1 MCRWRVCA
9 ARYKVVRGLS
19 TDTLCRMNAS
29 RAELLSLALGEVDLE
44 TFAARNGMSPSEA
57 AAMRDI
63 FVEGLKAGSG
73 RAPRKSRW
81 ARWGLLTAL
90 VASAAFAQLVVFQP
104 DTPALASQVNAN
116 FTQLKTWLE
125 AKVGAVTSSG
135 VTATSVTTPS
145 LTATTATVNGTLSAI
160 NYLPPYGDWSALPGY
175 GAGGAGI
182 VNDNN
187 TYKRLMLV
195 GNSAAGLGA
204 RQVQVYDDLTV
215 SRNLKV
221 MGSGGNTLHNCR
233 VHGASNSYNAVCS
246 SSEVAISG
254 GGTCPFNGD
263 SFQFAASVPWNSGA
277 NAPAVENA
285 MPDSWHTECLI
296 WGSNGSRP
304 APTTSYAVCC
314 QQ

>member
-1 MCRWRVCA
+1 
-9 ARYKVVRGLS
+9 
-19 TDTLCRMNAS
+19 MNAS

-44 TFAARNGMSPSEA
+44 TFAARNGVSPSEA

-63 FVEGLKAGSG
+63 FVEGLKAGAG

-90 VASAAFAQLVVFQP
+90 AASAAFAQLVVFQP

-125 AKVGAVTSSG
+125 TKVGAVSSAG
-135 VTATSVTTPS
+135 VTASSVSTPS
-145 LTATTATVNGTLSAI
+145 LTATTATVNGALSAI
-160 NYLPPYGDWSALPGY
+160 SYLPPYGDWSSLPGY

-182 VNDNN
+182 VNDNG

-195 GNSAAGLGA
+195 GNTAAGLGA

-221 MGSGGNTLHNCR
+221 LGSGGNTLHACR
-233 VHGASNSYNAVCS
+233 VHGASNSYVSVCS

-254 GGTCPFNGD
+254 GASCPFTGD
-263 SFQFAASVPWNSGA
+263 SYTFASSQPWNSAA
-277 NAPAVENA
+277 NAPAGENT
-285 MPDSWHTECLI
+285 MPDSWRTDCLV
-296 WGSNGSRP
+296 WGGANNRL

>member
-1 MCRWRVCA
+1 M
-9 ARYKVVRGLS
+9 
-19 TDTLCRMNAS
+19 
-29 RAELLSLALGEVDLE
+29 RAL
-44 TFAARNGMSPSEA
+44 
-57 AAMRDI
+57 
-63 FVEGLKAGSG
+63 FVEGLKAGAG
-73 RAPRKSRW
+73 RAPRSSRW

-104 DTPALASQVNAN
+104 DTPAMAAQVNAN

-125 AKVGAVTSSG
+125 TKVGAVSSAG
-135 VTATSVTTPS
+135 VTASSVSTPS

-160 NYLPPYGDWSALPGY
+160 NYLPAYGDWNSLPGT

-182 VNDNN
+182 VNDNG

-195 GNSAAGLGA
+195 GNTASGLGA

-221 MGSGGNTLHNCR
+221 LGSGGNTLHNCR
-233 VHGASNSYNAVCS
+233 VHGAFNSYVAACS

-254 GGTCPFNGD
+254 GGTCPFTGD
-263 SFQFAASVPWNSGA
+263 SYTFAASVPWNSGA
-277 NAPAVENA
+277 NAPAGENT
-285 MPDSWHTECLI
+285 MPDSWRTDCLV
-296 WGSNGSRP
+296 WGSANTHQ
-304 APTTSYAVCC
+304 APTAAYAMCC

>member
-1 MCRWRVCA
+1 M
-9 ARYKVVRGLS
+9 K
-19 TDTLCRMNAS
+19 AS

-44 TFAARNGMSPSEA
+44 TFAAQNGVSPSEA
-57 AAMRDI
+57 AAMRDL
-63 FVEGLKAGSG
+63 FVEGLKAGAG

-90 VASAAFAQLVVFQP
+90 LASAAFAQLVVFQP

-116 FTQLKTWLE
+116 FAQLKTWLE
-125 AKVGAVTSSG
+125 TKVGAVSSAG
-135 VTATSVTTPS
+135 VTASSVSTPS
-145 LTATTATVNGTLSAI
+145 LTATAATVNGTLSATY
-160 NYLPPYGDWSALPGY
+160 YLPPYGDWSALPGF

-187 TYKRLMLV
+187 VYKRLMLV
-195 GNSAAGLGA
+195 GNTSAGPGA

-215 SRNLKV
+215 SGKLKV
-221 MGSGGNTLHNCR
+221 LGSGGNTLHACR

-254 GGTCPFNGD
+254 GGTCPYNGD
-263 SFQFAASVPWNSGA
+263 SNTFAVSVPWNSGA
-277 NAPAVENA
+277 NAPAGENT
-285 MPDSWHTECLI
+285 MPDSWRTECLV
-296 WGSNGSRP
+296 WGNNGTRP